1 MVCDLRSQ
9 GSPQRQAAKA
19 PEADPHEI
27 EAEREPEREAQA
39 DPSPDGPNG

>member
-1 MVCDLRSQ
+1 LVADLRSQ